1 MQVLSQQHD
10 FKVALLLL
18 VGVLLFRRKTMLL
31 SISEFDNYTGNFED
45 SVQTVDLKTTFLS
58 SAQELVG
65 EYLRFDPEERW
76 DDNNVPDIVRLTILR
91 IATLMLMEGGENI
104 GVSSKSF
111 ADNSRTFISY
121 TNYMKYLSPL
131 QTYRDAKF

>member
-1 MQVLSQQHD
+1 M
-10 FKVALLLL
+10 L
-18 VGVLLFRRKTMLL
+18 VTIDKFN
-31 SISEFDNYTGNFED
+31 EYTGNFED
-45 SVQTVDLKTTFLS
+45 TEQVTDLKTTFLK

-65 EYLRFDPEERW
+65 EYLRFDPEEKW
-76 DDNNVPDIVRLTILR
+76 TPEEVPEIVRLTILR

-121 TNYMKYLSPL
+121 TNYLKYLSPL
-131 QTYRDAKF
+131 QTYREVAF